1 MNWVSSCP
9 DWEQRVLGKE
19 SLIPFDPLFPSEAAA
34 AMEIFRTLRIVDAPG
49 SPTMGEA
56 CRRWIFDF
64 TEAIFGAYDPETG
77 RRLVRYFFLL
87 VSKKNSK
94 STLAAGIMLTALMRN
109 WRKSAELIILAP
121 TLEVAN
127 NSFGPARDMVRV
139 DEELSEM
146 LHVQEHYRTITHRD
160 TRATLKVVAADN
172 ETVSGKKASG
182 ILIDELWL
190 FGKRANAEN
199 MLREAT
205 GGLAARPEGF
215 VIYLSTQSDSAP
227 AGVFLQKL
235 DEFRRI
241 RDGKVVD
248 PKSLAVFY
256 EFPERMLKSG
266 EYKDPSNFYVT
277 NPNLGVSVDEEFLI
291 DELRK
296 AERAGQASVRGFV
309 AKHLNVEIGTAL
321 RSDGWAGAEM
331 WDRGVDAN
339 LTLATLIERSD
350 VATIGIDGG
359 GLDDLLGIA
368 VLGREKG
375 TRRWLLW
382 AHAFISP
389 EGQER
394 RKINA
399 ASYETFIADG
409 DLTRVDQ
416 LPEDLDGVVSIV
428 RQVKEAGILAM
439 VGVDPI
445 GIGGIVDALN
455 EIEVTEEAGLLT
467 GVRQGISLMS
477 AIKTVERKLVDGSFR
492 HAGQRL
498 MNWCVGNA
506 KVVTTPTAMR
516 IARDEAGAG
525 KIDPLMAA
533 FNAAALM
540 ATNPEVQAKPYY
552 ETHGLLIL

>member
-1 MNWVSSCP
+1 
-9 DWEQRVLGKE
+9 
-19 SLIPFDPLFPSEAAA
+19 
-34 AMEIFRTLRIVDAPG
+34 
-49 SPTMGEA
+49 
-56 CRRWIFDF
+56 
-64 TEAIFGAYDPETG
+64 
-77 RRLVRYFFLL
+77 
-87 VSKKNSK
+87 
-94 STLAAGIMLTALMRN
+94 MLTALMRN

-416 LPEDLDGVVSIV
+416 LPEDLDGVVLIV

-477 AIKTVERKLVDGSFR
+477 AIKTVERKLVDGNFR

-498 MNWCVGNA
+498 MNWCVANA

-540 ATNPEVQAKPYY
+540 ATNPEVQGKPYY
-552 ETHGLLIL
+552 ETHGLLML

>member
-1 MNWVSSCP
+1 MNWVTSCP

-382 AHAFISP
+382 AHAFNLAGRP
-389 EGQER
+389 GAPQ
-394 RKINA
+394 
-399 ASYETFIADG
+399 
-409 DLTRVDQ
+409 DQ
-416 LPEDLDGVVSIV
+416 RCEL
-428 RQVKEAGILAM
+428 
-439 VGVDPI
+439 
-445 GIGGIVDALN
+445 
-455 EIEVTEEAGLLT
+455 
-467 GVRQGISLMS
+467 
-477 AIKTVERKLVDGSFR
+477 
-492 HAGQRL
+492 
-498 MNWCVGNA
+498 
-506 KVVTTPTAMR
+506 
-516 IARDEAGAG
+516 
-525 KIDPLMAA
+525 
-533 FNAAALM
+533 
-540 ATNPEVQAKPYY
+540 
-552 ETHGLLIL
+552 